1 MKKFVLCIFTVILA
15 AAAPIFPVFCETG
28 GYVAFGDSIA
38 AGYGLDSP
46 AEAYPSV
53 MAQTLGFRLQNL
65 AKNGQTSTELKA
77 RIAGLSDAEKRAVAE
92 ARLITI
98 SIGGNDLIGEK
109 NRQFVLTEALISVI
123 SGDYTMS
130 DEMAGIYETLKEN
143 LTDSI
148 AMLRELNP
156 DAVILLQ
163 TLYNPYLTGSY
174 TYHGY
179 NIGAQLDFYIQE
191 INKIYAEVLAESG
204 GFLLADVAEQMNGN
218 SDYFY
223 TTFDFH
229 PTAAGHAK
237 IAEILTAAY
246 RKATVR
252 TPEESTAAGGDGS
265 SAVVAPQEATAADT
279 TSDTA
284 AETTTDVPETSSEV
298 FPPETTADA
307 DTTETQTV
315 PAAAGIDGSSDGTPS
330 SADRTAKLTVIITA
344 VLICAAV
351 LFLFCRGLARGKQA

>member
-1 MKKFVLCIFTVILA
+1 MFTVMLA
-15 AAAPIFPVFCETG
+15 SAALIFPVFCETG

-65 AKNGQTSTELKA
+65 AKNGQTSTEMKA

-130 DEMAGIYETLKEN
+130 DEMIGIYETLKEN
-143 LTDSI
+143 LIDSI

-163 TLYNPYLTGSY
+163 TLYNPYLTGNY

-179 NIGAQLDFYIQE
+179 NIGTQLDFYIQE
-191 INKIYAEVLAESG
+191 INRIYAEVLAESG
-204 GFLLADVAEQMNGN
+204 GFLLVDVAEQMNGN
-218 SDYFY
+218 PDYFY

-246 RKATVR
+246 RKATVQ

-265 SAVVAPQEATAADT
+265 SAVAAPQETTAADT
-279 TSDTA
+279 ASDTA
-284 AETTTDVPETSSEV
+284 AETTADIPETSAEAL
-298 FPPETTADA
+298 PPGLTSAA
-307 DTTETQTV
+307 DTEETQTV
-315 PAAAGIDGSSDGTPS
+315 PAAAGIEDSSDGTS
-330 SADRTAKLTVIITA
+330 SDQTAKLTVIITA
-344 VLICAAV
+344 ALICAAA
-351 LFLFCRGLARGKQA
+351 LFLFCRGLSRGKQA

>member
-15 AAAPIFPVFCETG
+15 AAALIFPVFCETG

-53 MAQTLGFRLQNL
+53 MAQTLGFKLQNL

-130 DEMAGIYETLKEN
+130 DEMIEIYETLKEN

-148 AMLRELNP
+148 AMLRGLNP
-156 DAVILLQ
+156 EAVILLQ
-163 TLYNPYLTGSY
+163 TLIIHISP
-174 TYHGY
+174 
-179 NIGAQLDFYIQE
+179 E
-191 INKIYAEVLAESG
+191 ITPITAITSAHSSIFIFRKSTESMRR
-204 GFLLADVAEQMNGN
+204 FWRN
-218 SDYFY
+218 
-223 TTFDFH
+223 
-229 PTAAGHAK
+229 
-237 IAEILTAAY
+237 
-246 RKATVR
+246 
-252 TPEESTAAGGDGS
+252 
-265 SAVVAPQEATAADT
+265 
-279 TSDTA
+279 
-284 AETTTDVPETSSEV
+284 
-298 FPPETTADA
+298 
-307 DTTETQTV
+307 
-315 PAAAGIDGSSDGTPS
+315 PAASSLWTSPS
-330 SADRTAKLTVIITA
+330 R
-344 VLICAAV
+344 
-351 LFLFCRGLARGKQA
+351 

>member
-1 MKKFVLCIFTVILA
+1 MKKIVLCIFTVILA
-15 AAAPIFPVFCETG
+15 ASVLIFPAACKTG

-46 AEAYPSV
+46 DEAYPSI
-53 MAQTLGFRLQNL
+53 MAQTLGFELQNL
-65 AKNGQTSTELKA
+65 AKNGQTSTEMKA
-77 RIAGLSDAEKRAVAE
+77 RIAGLSDTEKRAVAN

-130 DEMAGIYETLKEN
+130 DEMIGIYETLKEN
-143 LTDSI
+143 LADSI

-163 TLYNPYLTGSY
+163 TLYNPYLTGNY

-179 NIGAQLDFYIQE
+179 NIGTQLDFYIQE
-191 INKIYAEVLAESG
+191 INRIYSEVLAESG
-204 GFLLADVAEQMNGN
+204 GFLLVDVAKQMNGN

-246 RKATVR
+246 RKATVQ
-252 TPEESTAAGGDGS
+252 TPSESTSSEGDTPS
-265 SAVVAPQEATAADT
+265 SVITSQETTAADT
-279 TSDTA
+279 TSSVALEKTSDM
-284 AETTTDVPETSSEV
+284 PETSAEAL
-298 FPPETTADA
+298 PPETTAA
-307 DTTETQTV
+307 IDTTESQTV
-315 PAAAGIDGSSDGTPS
+315 PVAADIDGSSTGTS
-330 SADRTAKLTVIITA
+330 SADQTAKLTIIITA
-344 VLICAAV
+344 VLIGAAV
-351 LFLFCRGLARGKQA
+351 LFLLCRGLLRGKQA